1 MESGQ
6 SASGVSFT
14 RDSNNLEQKHVGIH
28 TIRYL
33 YRGPLGMASLR
44 VALTKPRSN
53 RCCSVAFILELKG
66 INEPVRAYS
75 PVRPASRAVH
85 SS

>member
-1 MESGQ
+1 MESGR
-6 SASGVSFT
+6 SPSGVSFT
-14 RDSNNLEQKHVGIH
+14 RDSNNLEQNHHVGIH

-33 YRGPLGMASLR
+33 HRRPLGMDSLR

-66 INEPVRAYS
+66 IKEPVRACS
-75 PVRPASRAVH
+75 PVAPASN
-85 SS
+85 